1 MTLWV
6 VKIGTSLLRGTKEYS
21 TEDVIGRFSS
31 CIAES
36 KRRGDKVILVTSGAV
51 GIGCHRLG
59 IKERPEDLTNLQAVA
74 AVGQVHLMGL
84 YEKALKQH
92 GYDIAQI
99 LLTRADLNSRI
110 SYRNAAMTFK
120 RLLDW
125 GVVPVVNENDTLS
138 AEELRYGD
146 NDTLSALVA
155 TAVSADQL
163 ILLTD
168 VDRLYSSD
176 PRHNA
181 EAQPISDIHHPR
193 ELLPL
198 ELTNKAGGHWGTG
211 GIKTKLTSARIA
223 TASGI
228 TVQLAD
234 GRNPQMLGKLLAGAR
249 GGTVFHPHPSPIGT
263 KKSWLAHALK
273 PLGAIHLDDGACDAI
288 QNRGASVLLV
298 GVEKTEGDF
307 SANQPVK
314 IINTSGQEIARGISS
329 LSSDFLKES
338 MKKSRKSSTSPVVI
352 HRDVLVLS
360 KELIM

>member
-6 VKIGTSLLRGTKEYS
+6 VKIGTSLLRGTKEHS
-21 TEDVIGRFSS
+21 TEEVIEIFSS

-36 KRRGDKVILVTSGAV
+36 KNRGDKVILVTSGAV
-51 GIGCHRLG
+51 GVGCNRLG

-84 YEKALKQH
+84 YEKAMRRH

-110 SYRNAAMTFK
+110 SYRNASMTFK
-120 RLLDW
+120 KLLDW
-125 GVVPVVNENDTLS
+125 NVVPVVNENDIVS
-138 AEELRYGD
+138 SEELRYGD

-168 VDRLYSSD
+168 IDRLYSKD
-176 PRHNA
+176 PREDS

-198 ELTNKAGGHWGTG
+198 EQINQGAGNWGTG

-234 GRNPQMLGKLLAGAR
+234 GRNPKMLEKLLTGTR
-249 GGTVFHPHPSPIGT
+249 GGTVFHPHPKPIGT

-298 GVEKTEGDF
+298 GVEKIEGRF

-314 IINTSGQEIARGISS
+314 IINASMQEIARGISS
-329 LSSDFLKES
+329 LSSDYLNES
-338 MKKSRKSSTSPVVI
+338 MKNLKKTSSSPVVI
-352 HRDVLVLS
+352 HRDVLVLTN
-360 KELIM
+360 ELIM